1 MVATCSSLQV
11 RHLCAVLVLVFLV
24 ALIAEPAFAGGSGLQ
39 TAFASVH
46 GKVATVFTWIRNI
59 LFLVAGMALIAVAA
73 SAYAGRFNI
82 KWFVTVLVSVVLIA
96 INGAL
101 TDYFVDSS
109 AGSSGGTATSG
120 KMADA
125 IR

>member
-1 MVATCSSLQV
+1 MVGVCSSLQV
-11 RHLCAVLVLVFLV
+11 RRLGAVLLLVFFFV
-24 ALIAEPAFAGGSGLQ
+24 LIAESAFAGTGLQ
-39 TAFASVH
+39 TAFTSVH
-46 GKVATVFTWIRNI
+46 GRVATVFTWIRNI

-109 AGSSGGTATSG
+109 AGSAGGDATPG
-120 KMADA
+120 QMDDA

>member
-1 MVATCSSLQV
+1 MISPLLPSRYFVAAFLSA
-11 RHLCAVLVLVFLV
+11 AVFLVLVAVPPDV
-24 ALIAEPAFAGGSGLQ
+24 AADGLK

-101 TDYFVDSS
+101 TDYFVDTSVT
-109 AGSSGGTATSG
+109 GMGTVSKG
-120 KMADA
+120 MMDDA

>member
-1 MVATCSSLQV
+1 MVGIYPSLPV
-11 RHLCAVLVLVFLV
+11 RHHCALLVIVFFA
-24 ALIAEPAFAGGSGLQ
+24 ALIAEPALAGGGLQ
-39 TAFASVH
+39 TAFTSVH
-46 GKVATVFTWIRNI
+46 TKVATVFTWIRNI

-82 KWFVTVLVSVVLIA
+82 KWFITVLVSVVLIA

-101 TDYFVDSS
+101 TDYFVESDKGS
-109 AGSSGGTATSG
+109 AGAAATG
-120 KMADA
+120 KMDDA

>member
-1 MVATCSSLQV
+1 MVFVRCFSLCFSLLSLSILHSSQDGQGL
-11 RHLCAVLVLVFLV
+11 
-24 ALIAEPAFAGGSGLQ
+24 EDAFS
-39 TAFASVH
+39 SVH

-101 TDYFVDSS
+101 TDYFVD
-109 AGSSGGTATSG
+109 TSITDMG
-120 KMADA
+120 DASQGIMDDA
-125 IR
+125 IRSIE